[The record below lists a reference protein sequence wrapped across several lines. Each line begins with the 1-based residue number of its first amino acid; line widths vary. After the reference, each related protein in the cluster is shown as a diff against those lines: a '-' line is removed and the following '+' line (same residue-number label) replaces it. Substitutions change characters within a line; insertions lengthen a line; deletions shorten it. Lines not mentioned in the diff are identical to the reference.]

1 MTAAKAMAMAS
12 GDGCASY
19 RGRFLSAQ
27 EAYALDQDLLAG
39 VRCEKQSLE
48 ALMRRAGAQAGR
60 VVVERAGEALGHRM
74 FCVLCGPGNNGGDGL
89 VLAVTLARAALEG
102 ARVKVWYPKGPGA
115 NALFATLVAECE
127 AETNIEFVDEAFVV
141 DALER
146 HVHGDAA
153 TNVTCFV
160 DALFGF
166 SFKGDVRAPF
176 IDVMNCL
183 TAATN
188 GACADADERALY
200 TVAIDIPSGWNV
212 DGCDADDGKLVFM
225 PNLLISLTAP
235 KRCCATL
242 DDPAT
247 TRHWRMK
254 RMAQTHVVAGTFLTD
269 AMCDK
274 YGLHDVP
281 LRVDSTIDYAPMDLS
296 RRLD

>member
-1 MTAAKAMAMAS
+1 MTAATAMAM
-12 GDGCASY
+12 GDGCAY

-39 VRCEKQSLE
+39 VGCEKQSLE

-60 VVVERAGEALGHRM
+60 VVVERAGEALGHKM

-102 ARVKVWYPKGPGA
+102 VNVKVWYPKGPGSS
-115 NALFATLVAECE
+115 ALYAMLKAECE

-146 HVHGDAA
+146 HVNSHDSAA
-153 TNVTCFV
+153 NVTCFV

-166 SFKGDVRAPF
+166 SFKGDVREPF

-242 DDPAT
+242 DDPAKA
-247 TRHWRMK
+247 RHWRMK

-281 LRVDSTIDYAPMDLS
+281 LRVDSTIDFAPVDLS